1 MLNKSMQ
8 FWKDRAQEI
17 DALIKVRY
25 MTIERMALIEQV
37 EYYREKA
44 EIMEEWKD
52 KVEFQRQGL
61 EKQVGELE
69 AQRCALEA
77 QRCALEAQRCAL
89 ESELEKARS
98 IEVYPTIPWRVRV
111 KEKLFPKG
119 SLRRRIL
126 AKIKRIFS
134 FRKNKQ

>member
-77 QRCALEAQRCAL
+77 QRCALE
-89 ESELEKARS
+89 SELEKARS